1 VAGRLWLPAASVLVV
16 AALLC
21 AACGGGSDGTTS
33 TAAASNFA
41 PLASL
46 GPLEPAPPPGK
57 LGGELVPI
65 PNAPELAPAASEA
78 TTDKSVDGIKCEQNA
93 RLVFHVHTHITVF
106 VDGKPRR
113 IPAGV
118 GIYPPIG
125 PQNYRGDQFGLTAE
139 NCITWLS
146 TRYPD
151 GLIHVESSEQ
161 RSFTL
166 GDFFKVWGQP
176 LSTDQVG
183 PAKGDVTAIV
193 NRKAWT
199 GDPSEIKLA
208 GHTQIQLMVG
218 KPLIAP
224 QTIRFPGLF

>member
-1 VAGRLWLPAASVLVV
+1 M
-16 AALLC
+16 
-21 AACGGGSDGTTS
+21 
-33 TAAASNFA
+33 
-41 PLASL
+41 
-46 GPLEPAPPPGK
+46 
-57 LGGELVPI
+57 PI
-65 PNAPELAPAASEA
+65 PNAPELAPAGSEA

-93 RLVFHVHTHITVF
+93 RLVFHVHTHVTVF
-106 VDGKPRR
+106 VDGKPRADPGR
-113 IPAGV
+113 RRHLPAD
-118 GIYPPIG
+118 
-125 PQNYRGDQFGLTAE
+125 RTAE
-139 NCITWLS
+139 LPWRPVRADRRELHHVAD

-176 LSTDQVG
+176 LSSDQVG

-193 NRKAWT
+193 NGKAWT
-199 GDPSEIKLA
+199 ADPSDIRLA

-224 QTIRFPGLF
+224 ADDPVPRPVLTPAVTTR